1 MGEFANFLLVNGLK
15 RKDIAEYLGVS
26 GAFITQLTQ
35 GTRPLPSEKLA
46 LIKANAYGWDISML
60 TRPQVTLQ
68 PETMANNAL
77 IDYLQNKV
85 AELEKKVDRLNSE
98 RADLL
103 QEIAVLRFEK
113 KMASKSGDAQNA

>member
-1 MGEFANFLLVNGLK
+1 
-15 RKDIAEYLGVS
+15 
-26 GAFITQLTQ
+26 
-35 GTRPLPSEKLA
+35 
-46 LIKANAYGWDISML
+46 ML
-60 TRPQVTLQ
+60 TRPHATLQ

-113 KMASKSGDAQNA
+113 EKASKSGDAQNA

>member
-15 RKDIAEYLGVS
+15 RKDIAEFLGVS
-26 GAFITQLTQ
+26 GAFITQITKEE
-35 GTRPLPSEKLA
+35 RPLPSEKLA
-46 LIKANAYGWDISML
+46 QIKANAYGWDVSML

-113 KMASKSGDAQNA
+113 EMASKSGDAHNA

>member
-35 GTRPLPSEKLA
+35 GARPLPSEKLA

-60 TRPQVTLQ
+60 IRPQVTLQ

-113 KMASKSGDAQNA
+113 EMASKSGDAQNA